1 MKTDDIDLLNFLPE
15 WVRGDT
21 SGCALAGAVSEQL
34 RIIAADI
41 TLVGIYKRISTME
54 EGLLDEIAWS
64 LSIPE
69 YRGSYD
75 VDVKR
80 RLVKTAIQTHRIRG
94 TKAAVE
100 KTVTEIFGDGWVEEW
115 FEYSGDPF
123 HFKIHTSNIG
133 AVNAD
138 AAAFDHAVASTKNLR
153 SVLEEIIIEASG
165 QLQLYSGAVLHVQD
179 NIYIN

>member
-1 MKTDDIDLLNFLPE
+1 MKAEEIDLLRLLPAWMRE
-15 WVRGDT
+15 DD
-21 SGCALAGAVSEQL
+21 SAKAMADAVNDQL
-34 RIIAADI
+34 RSVAANI
-41 TLVGIYKRISTME
+41 SLVGIYKRIPTMGE
-54 EGLLDEIAWS
+54 ELLDEVAWG
-64 LSIPE
+64 LNIPE
-69 YRGSYD
+69 YRSAYD

-80 RLVKTAIQTHRIRG
+80 RLVQTAIQTHRIRG

-100 KTVTEIFGDGWVEEW
+100 KTVTEIFGDGWVEKW

-153 SVLEEIIIEASG
+153 SVLEEIVIEASG
-165 QLQLYSGAVLHVQD
+165 QMQLYSGAVLHVQD